1 MLLESAAADHPDSQC
16 HIICADPQATLQTRG
31 EITCI
36 EHHQQQHLSDED
48 PLDVLDC
55 WLTRLLGSEPVS
67 STLPFTGGAMGLW
80 GYDLGRRF
88 EHLPAQ
94 AQADIRVPDMAVGI
108 YDWAWILEPKA
119 GRATL
124 LVVGDEEKWQQRYN
138 WWNRQVAHKAPDFA
152 LDSPWQANM
161 SRQGYA
167 ARFDAIQEYLRAGDC
182 YQINLT
188 QRFSAEYHGDEWQA
202 YCQLSTR
209 NGGPFSAFLRLPHAC
224 LLSFSPERFLLLDGN
239 AVSTKPIKG
248 TRPRGKTPAED
259 QALAHELQCAEKD
272 RAENLMIVDL
282 LRNDLGRVARTGSV
296 RVPALFEVERY
307 PTVLQMTST
316 VEAELPEDV
325 GFPALLRALFPCGS
339 ITGAPKHRTMQLI
352 AELETTPRGL
362 YTGSLG
368 WIDAPRPGHA
378 CGDFCLSV
386 AIRTLTLERIEQG
399 ADALAGARHRGRMG
413 VGAGIVI
420 DSAAADEYAECRL
433 KARFLSALDPG
444 FALFETMYATR
455 EAGVRQ
461 LDRHLARLEAS
472 AAALD
477 FVFERARVEAALGGQ
492 LAALPPATPSRL
504 RLALHK
510 DGRLEL
516 AATALD
522 ALPPGAV
529 TVLLAERPL
538 DDPHGLGAH
547 KTTLRARYDE
557 GLRAALAAGAFDTLF
572 FDSAG
577 RLTEGGR
584 SNVFLLL
591 DGEWRTPPAGRGVLP
606 GTMRAALLEDPAW
619 AAREA
624 ELRVEDL
631 LRAQRIVLTN
641 ALRGAVEARLE
652 GAVVGR

>member
-1 MLLESAAADHPDSQC
+1 MPEMEPAVAQAPAPALGAGEGAGQAGPAPAGALGLRASVDRAAFEEAIARIHAAIAEGETYQVNYSYRLDLETFGSPLALYRRLRARQPVAFGALIRLPTEAGGPDWVLSCSPELFLRHHDGVLQARPMKGTAARSGDDAAD
-16 HIICADPQATLQTRG
+16 
-31 EITCI
+31 
-36 EHHQQQHLSDED
+36 
-48 PLDVLDC
+48 
-55 WLTRLLGSEPVS
+55 
-67 STLPFTGGAMGLW
+67 
-80 GYDLGRRF
+80 
-88 EHLPAQ
+88 
-94 AQADIRVPDMAVGI
+94 
-108 YDWAWILEPKA
+108 
-119 GRATL
+119 
-124 LVVGDEEKWQQRYN
+124 
-138 WWNRQVAHKAPDFA
+138 A
-152 LDSPWQANM
+152 L
-161 SRQGYA
+161 A
-167 ARFDAIQEYLRAGDC
+167 ARRLAADAK
-182 YQINLT
+182 N
-188 QRFSAEYHGDEWQA
+188 
-202 YCQLSTR
+202 
-209 NGGPFSAFLRLPHAC
+209 
-224 LLSFSPERFLLLDGN
+224 
-239 AVSTKPIKG
+239 
-248 TRPRGKTPAED
+248 
-259 QALAHELQCAEKD
+259 

-307 PTVLQMTST
+307 PTVVQMTST
-316 VEAELPEDV
+316 VAAELPADV
-325 GFPALLRALFPCGS
+325 GFAALLRALFPCGS

-472 AAALD
+472 AAALH

-538 DDPHGLGAH
+538 DDPHGLGAY

-572 FDSAG
+572 FDSAS

-641 ALRGAVEARLE
+641 ALRGAVEARLA
-652 GAVVGR
+652 GAGSRD

>member
-1 MLLESAAADHPDSQC
+1 MLTTHSFSYHSLGLCHAAAPRELFARVAAQPWAMLLESAAADHPDSQC
-16 HIICADPQATLQTRG
+16 HIICADPQATLQTR
-31 EITCI
+31 EKITCI
-36 EHHQQQHLSDED
+36 EHHQQQHLSDAD
-48 PLDVLDC
+48 PLDLLDC

-202 YCQLSTR
+202 YCQLSIR

-282 LRNDLGRVARTGSV
+282 LRNDIGKVCQAGSV
-296 RVPALFEVERY
+296 RVPALFAIESFPAVHHL
-307 PTVLQMTST
+307 VST
-316 VEAELPEDV
+316 VTGTLKAGYTPTT
-325 GFPALLRALFPCGS
+325 LLRACFPGGS
-339 ITGAPKHRTMQLI
+339 ITGAPKIRAMEIIDELEPHRRNGYCGSIGYISAHGRMDTSITIRTII
-352 AELETTPRGL
+352 AEGGKFYL
-362 YTGSLG
+362 
-368 WIDAPRPGHA
+368 W
-378 CGDFCLSV
+378 
-386 AIRTLTLERIEQG
+386 
-399 ADALAGARHRGRMG
+399 AGG
-413 VGAGIVI
+413 GIVA
-420 DSAAADEYAECRL
+420 DSDLQSEYAETFHKL
-433 KARFLSALDPG
+433 GKII
-444 FALFETMYATR
+444 
-455 EAGVRQ
+455 
-461 LDRHLARLEAS
+461 AS
-472 AAALD
+472 D
-477 FVFERARVEAALGGQ
+477 KVEI
-492 LAALPPATPSRL
+492 P
-504 RLALHK
+504 
-510 DGRLEL
+510 
-516 AATALD
+516 D
-522 ALPPGAV
+522 A
-529 TVLLAERPL
+529 
-538 DDPHGLGAH
+538 
-547 KTTLRARYDE
+547 
-557 GLRAALAAGAFDTLF
+557 
-572 FDSAG
+572 
-577 RLTEGGR
+577 
-584 SNVFLLL
+584 
-591 DGEWRTPPAGRGVLP
+591 
-606 GTMRAALLEDPAW
+606 
-619 AAREA
+619 
-624 ELRVEDL
+624 
-631 LRAQRIVLTN
+631 
-641 ALRGAVEARLE
+641 
-652 GAVVGR
+652 